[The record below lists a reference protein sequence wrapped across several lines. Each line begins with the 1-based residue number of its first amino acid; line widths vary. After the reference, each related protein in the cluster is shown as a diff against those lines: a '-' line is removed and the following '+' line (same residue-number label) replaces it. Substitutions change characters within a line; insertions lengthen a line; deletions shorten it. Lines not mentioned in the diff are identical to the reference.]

1 MLMFLFQALY
11 SLWVLFIVSIQV
23 QLFLILR
30 RKMEKLAQP
39 LILSVL
45 EVPELFWACYC
56 CFLSGPIVC
65 LVWGFVFCFVL
76 FFSYLI
82 SVLVCAMWYQ
92 ETAFWL
98 LSYEGAAEKKTS
110 FIM

>member
-1 MLMFLFQALY
+1 MLMCLFEALC

-30 RKMEKLAQP
+30 RKVKKLAQP

-45 EVPELFWACYC
+45 EVPGLFWACYC

-65 LVWGFVFCFVL
+65 LVWGFVF
-76 FFSYLI
+76 FFI
-82 SVLVCAMWYQ
+82 FDFCACLCNVVSGDC
-92 ETAFWL
+92 L
-98 LSYEGAAEKKTS
+98 LAP
-110 FIM
+110 II